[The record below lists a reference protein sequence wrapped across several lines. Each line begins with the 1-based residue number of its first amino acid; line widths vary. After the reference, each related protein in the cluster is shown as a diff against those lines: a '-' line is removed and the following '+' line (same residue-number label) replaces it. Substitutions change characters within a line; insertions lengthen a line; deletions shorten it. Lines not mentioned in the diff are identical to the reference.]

1 MEYRKFGNTGTELS
15 ILGFGAM
22 RLPLIDKDPANI
34 DFAEATRIVR
44 YAFDNGVNYLDT
56 AYPYHGGNSER
67 FCAQVLK
74 DGYREKVF
82 LATKLPVWEV
92 EKDEDM
98 DRLLDEQLEK
108 LEVEHIDFYLLHA
121 LSYKTWPNISKLR
134 YREFLEKARE
144 SGKIKY
150 IGFSFHDELELF
162 KEIVDDF
169 PWDFCQIQLN
179 YLDEDYQAGL
189 KGLKYAHDKGLGII
203 IMEPLRGGMLS
214 RSELPDDIQTLF
226 DSNPVKRTP
235 AEWALKYLWDME
247 EIGVVLSGM
256 TTMEQTVENIRTAAS
271 STTGSLTDLEHK
283 IIDQV
288 KNIYK
293 SRMQVNCTKCNYCMP
308 CPQGVN
314 IPENFWA
321 LNHDAIFGDFDKAKF
336 WITSWLTEKQR
347 ASNCI
352 QCGICETKCPQGI
365 NIVEQL
371 QAIKLRYESEADSQ
385 HPF

>member
-1 MEYRKFGNTGTELS
+1 MEYRKFGSTGADLS

-22 RLPLIDKDPANI
+22 RLPLSDSDPANI

-56 AYPYHGGNSER
+56 AYPYHGGNSEK

-98 DRLLDEQLEK
+98 DRLLNEQLKK

-121 LSYKTWPNISKLR
+121 LSYKTWPNIKKLH
-134 YREFLEKARE
+134 YRKFLETARE
-144 SGKIKY
+144 AGKIKY
-150 IGFSFHDELELF
+150 IGFSFHDELKLF

-189 KGLKYAHDKGLGII
+189 SGLKYAHDKGLGII

-214 RSELPDDIQTLF
+214 RTELPEDIKKLF
-226 DSNPVKRTP
+226 DSNPVRHTP
-235 AEWALKYLWDME
+235 AEWALKYLWDMS
-247 EIGVVLSGM
+247 EIGIVLSGM
-256 TTMEQTVENIRTAAS
+256 TTMEQTVENIRTAG
-271 STTGSLTDLEHK
+271 STTAGSLTNLEHE
-283 IIDQV
+283 ILSQV

-293 SRMQVNCTKCNYCMP
+293 SRMQVNCTRCNYCMP

-321 LNHDAIFGDFDKAKF
+321 LNHDAIFGDFAKAKF
-336 WITSWLTEKQR
+336 WITNWLTEKQR

-352 QCGICETKCPQGI
+352 GCGLCETKCPQGI

-371 QAIKLRYESEADSQ
+371 QTIKQRYES
-385 HPF
+385 

>member
-371 QAIKLRYESEADSQ
+371 QAIKLRYES
-385 HPF
+385 

>member
-98 DRLLDEQLEK
+98 DRLLAEQLKK

-179 YLDEDYQAGL
+179 YLDENYQAGL
-189 KGLKYAHDKGLGII
+189 KGLKYAHDKGLGVI

-235 AEWALKYLWDME
+235 AEWALKYLWDMK

-256 TTMEQTVENIRTAAS
+256 TTMEQTAENIRTAAS
-271 STTGSLTDLEHK
+271 STAGSLTDLEHK

-371 QAIKLRYESEADSQ
+371 QAIKLRYES
-385 HPF
+385 

>member
-235 AEWALKYLWDME
+235 AEWALKYLWDMK

-371 QAIKLRYESEADSQ
+371 QAIKLRYES
-385 HPF
+385 